1 MKDDVYFMK
10 LKFSLQFNSVM
21 LNVVSTLL
29 GKNLLRNNISYLFS
43 LIMFIINIISTR
55 DEQYGE
61 GKHLQ
66 IFTHISI
73 ACIFQSI
80 SINDKNVYLLWCKI
94 NIFY

>member
-1 MKDDVYFMK
+1 MWYLHF
-10 LKFSLQFNSVM
+10 
-21 LNVVSTLL
+21 
-29 GKNLLRNNISYLFS
+29 GGENLLRNNISYLFS
-43 LIMFIINIISTR
+43 LIMFIISIISAR

-66 IFTHISI
+66 IFTHIGM

-80 SINDKNVYLLWCKI
+80 SINDKNAYLLWCKI